1 MKKLILLLFLL
12 SLSFSSCEKDDICDE
27 ATSTTPKLIIEFYDA
42 LHPTVLK
49 NVANLKV
56 KEAGLTTFFAFD
68 AVSKI
73 ELPLK
78 TAEDITKYSLVNN
91 SSDTTL
97 DNEDF
102 LQFNYARENQFVS
115 RACGFKTIFTLDST
129 TPYIKSDASVPDGIW
144 MQTITVNTSNIA
156 TENETHIKI
165 YF

>member
-1 MKKLILLLFLL
+1 MKKIILLLFLL
-12 SLSFSSCEKDDICDE
+12 SLSFSSCEKDDVCDE
-27 ATSTTPKLIIEFYDA
+27 ATSTTPKLVIEFYDA

-49 NVANLKV
+49 NVTNLKV
-56 KEAGLTTFFAFD
+56 KEAGVTNYFAFD

-78 TAEDITKYSLVNN
+78 TSEDITKYSMVNN

-102 LQFNYARENQFVS
+102 LQFNYTRENNFVS
-115 RACGFKTIFTLDST
+115 RACGFKTIFTLDPT
-129 TPYIKSDASVPDGIW
+129 TPYIKSDASTPDGIW
-144 MQTITVNTSNIA
+144 MQTITVNTSNII